1 MKQGRIVIAFNLLMK
16 LYRIEGA
23 SFGTSSV
30 LFNTKRRLQPFVE
43 HQAEQESLLAEKYGD
58 GQNDDGSLKMTQE
71 NQALFFAD
79 LKKIQETEV
88 DYDYNPVRLILDDH
102 EFKLLGLNG
111 EKMEALEGFMDIE
124 VDGMKT
130 SDFAGSDRE

>member
-16 LYRIEGA
+16 MYKIEGA

-30 LFNTKRRLQPFVE
+30 LFNTKRRLQPYVE
-43 HQAEQESLLAEKYGD
+43 HQAEQESLLAEKYSD
-58 GQNDDGSLKMTQE
+58 GQNADGTLKMEQDQ
-71 NQALFFAD
+71 QAQFFAD

-88 DYDYNPVRLILDDH
+88 NFEYKPARLVLDDH

-111 EKMEALEGFMDIE
+111 EKMEVLEGFMDIE

-130 SDFAGSDRE
+130 SDFAGSDSK

>member
-16 LYRIEGA
+16 LYKIEGA

-30 LFNTKRRLQPFVE
+30 LFNTKRRLQPYVE
-43 HQAEQESLLAEKYGD
+43 HQAEQESLLAEKYSD
-58 GQNDDGSLKMTQE
+58 GQNADGTLKMEQDQ
-71 NQALFFAD
+71 QAQFFAD

-88 DYDYNPVRLILDDH
+88 DFEYKPVRLVLDDH

-124 VDGMKT
+124 VDGKKT
-130 SDFAGSDRE
+130 SDFAGSDEE